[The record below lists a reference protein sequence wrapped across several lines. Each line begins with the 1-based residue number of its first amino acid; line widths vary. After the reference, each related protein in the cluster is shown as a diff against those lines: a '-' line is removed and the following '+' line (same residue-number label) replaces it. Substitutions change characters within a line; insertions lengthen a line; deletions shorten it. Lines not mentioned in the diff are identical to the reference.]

1 LHRKEEEGVT
11 ESNAFSL
18 IGHAE
23 TLRRLVESFD
33 RDDLP
38 HALLFTGP
46 TGIGKSRAAFLLAA
60 HAACTSEAARP
71 CATCAPCRQVLAGT
85 HPDLQI
91 VALPRGKKEIGVDL
105 ARALKHFAHLQSV
118 SARRKVAIIDD
129 ADRLSIAAQNA
140 LLKTLEEPPGHA
152 LLILISAS
160 PGGLLSTVRS
170 RCQRV
175 VFQPLSEDE
184 VRAVLERCDIE
195 PTDACQWA
203 AQSDGSPGRLLQQR
217 DLWKEGE
224 RDELLRML
232 ADLDAARYG
241 SVVVASKMFGRN
253 EQDTAVR
260 LEGLLRWYREEAVR
274 AVAGEQPSSEATSA
288 TAATA
293 LRRAEVVADALRT
306 MRRTNPNRAL
316 LAEALLL
323 RLARA

>member
-1 LHRKEEEGVT
+1 MV
-11 ESNAFSL
+11 
-18 IGHAE
+18 GHAE
-23 TLRRLVESFD
+23 VLSRLFEALD

-46 TGIGKSRAAFLLAA
+46 AGVGKSRAALVLAA
-60 HAACTSEAARP
+60 RAACSSEAARP
-71 CATCAPCRQVLAGT
+71 CATCARCRQVLAGT
-85 HPDLQI
+85 HPDLQM
-91 VALPRGKKEIGVDL
+91 VALPHGKKEIGVDS
-105 ARALKHFAHLQSV
+105 ARALKHFVQLRSV
-118 SARRKVAIIDD
+118 SARRKIAIVDD

-152 LLILISAS
+152 LLILVSTS
-160 PGGLLSTVRS
+160 PGALLSTVRS
-170 RCQRV
+170 RCRRI
-175 VFQPLSEDE
+175 VFQPLSDDD
-184 VRAVLERCDIE
+184 VRLVLERCGIDPDE
-195 PTDACQWA
+195 ARQWA
-203 AQSDGSPGRLLQQR
+203 AESDGSPGKVLQQR

-253 EQDTAVR
+253 ERDMAVR

-274 AVAGEQPSSEATSA
+274 AVSGAASAETPAGDVDP
-288 TAATA
+288 A

-306 MRRTNPNRAL
+306 LRRTNPNRPL

-323 RLARA
+323 RLART